1 VIFCRGFAENNE
13 EDELRAE
20 IRYGASKVLGR
31 FTITKSGSGF
41 VLVFDSVNNNY
52 LREINEI
59 KEPTNNEYHFANL
72 QELKSFITE
81 LINII
86 RTESSATTYG
96 SDYEIDGTGYG
107 RKSKN
112 SRKGRKSGRKSS
124 KRYRKHR
131 ITRRHRRR

>member
-1 VIFCRGFAENNE
+1 MVITRLTLYQSSDILQGFAENNE

-59 KEPTNNEYHFANL
+59 KEP
-72 QELKSFITE
+72 K
-81 LINII
+81 
-86 RTESSATTYG
+86 TY
-96 SDYEIDGTGYG
+96 
-107 RKSKN
+107 N
-112 SRKGRKSGRKSS
+112 
-124 KRYRKHR
+124 
-131 ITRRHRRR
+131 